1 MQETIAL
8 YEERLSNADSQRYD
22 LECRIAA
29 LEAGAHATQNP
40 SSPPPR
46 SSGASSATQIDNE
59 SLREQV
65 LHLQRKIVSLEDT
78 MEDIRATTEK
88 EEAALRERMR
98 RLKEKEDGMKKELN
112 DGRKEVERMFKSE
125 TAARTRVDEIEE
137 ALRESTIALENAR
150 AEVEVLR
157 VERSVSDLGSLLFFF
172 SNSIHRTLT
181 V

>member
-1 MQETIAL
+1 
-8 YEERLSNADSQRYD
+8 
-22 LECRIAA
+22 
-29 LEAGAHATQNP
+29 
-40 SSPPPR
+40 
-46 SSGASSATQIDNE
+46 
-59 SLREQV
+59 
-65 LHLQRKIVSLEDT
+65 

-98 RLKEKEDGMKKELN
+98 RLKEKEHGIKKELN
-112 DGRKEVERMFKSE
+112 DGLKEVERMFKSE

-157 VERSVSDLGSLLFFF
+157 AELSVSDIGSILFSFP
-172 SNSIHRTLT
+172 NMIHRTLT